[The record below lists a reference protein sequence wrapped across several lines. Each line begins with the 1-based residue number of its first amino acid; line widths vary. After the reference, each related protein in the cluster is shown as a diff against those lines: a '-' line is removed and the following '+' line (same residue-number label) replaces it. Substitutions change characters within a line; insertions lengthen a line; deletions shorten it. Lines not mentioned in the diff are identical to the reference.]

1 MISFLHS
8 VWTILVFLIFIAIVI
23 WAWSGKRKQSFD
35 RASRIP
41 LDDDDSG
48 LNEKNSKG
56 DTHA

>member
-1 MISFLHS
+1 MISFIHS
-8 VWTILVFLIFIAIVI
+8 AWTILVFVIFIAIVI

-41 LDDDDSG
+41 LEDDDSG
-48 LNEKNSKG
+48 INGENNSG